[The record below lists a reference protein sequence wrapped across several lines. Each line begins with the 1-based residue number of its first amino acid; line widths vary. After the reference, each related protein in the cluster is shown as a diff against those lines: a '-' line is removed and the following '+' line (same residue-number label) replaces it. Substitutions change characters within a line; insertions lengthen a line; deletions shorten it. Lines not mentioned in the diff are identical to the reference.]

1 MTKPRKS
8 NEKTMPLMLV
18 SNAQLVWAAPALS
31 KLLDQLIPAIT
42 DRVQETTDKRVRALK
57 SLIFSLSA
65 AHYSGKMLTIPS
77 KNEIYTKS
85 EHYKKLNL
93 GHAAVTCVKNLLLDK
108 NLIELRHK
116 GSKVSEMANAYSPTA
131 SLQPVLEEC
140 LYSEVDSNWDSMI
153 LVNRPNELIIKG
165 INEYSQNS
173 SNTSNNTTYG
183 NDLDSDQL
191 NRLYSGI
198 EDDEPLELSKVVD
211 ITNLLPEDHWQIQAM
226 RRLNA
231 AYKDTKYPL
240 KAPARLIYTGDYMNG
255 GRIYM
260 PFQRIPA
267 RRLQI
272 RQKCLINDKP
282 IVEVDVS
289 ANHPTMIFMLLGK
302 PELSYDFYDAIAADS
317 RVHRDVV
324 KEFIVRFIG
333 SESMKTSQPK
343 GAVKGDKR
351 KVLRS
356 IEKLYPDFH
365 EHCFTGIG
373 KVLQAVDGDVMLRAL
388 TMLLNQGVVGLAL
401 HDAIAVN
408 TKFSQLA
415 KEAIELA
422 WKETF
427 EAEFTPKIS
436 TK

>member
-1 MTKPRKS
+1 
-8 NEKTMPLMLV
+8 ML
-18 SNAQLVWAAPALS
+18 
-31 KLLDQLIPAIT
+31 
-42 DRVQETTDKRVRALK
+42 
-57 SLIFSLSA
+57 
-65 AHYSGKMLTIPS
+65 H
-77 KNEIYTKS
+77 
-85 EHYKKLNL
+85 
-93 GHAAVTCVKNLLLDK
+93 
-108 NLIELRHK
+108 
-116 GSKVSEMANAYSPTA
+116 
-131 SLQPVLEEC
+131 
-140 LYSEVDSNWDSMI
+140 
-153 LVNRPNELIIKG
+153 
-165 INEYSQNS
+165 
-173 SNTSNNTTYG
+173 
-183 NDLDSDQL
+183 
-191 NRLYSGI
+191 
-198 EDDEPLELSKVVD
+198 
-211 ITNLLPEDHWQIQAM
+211 EDHWQLQAM

-302 PELSYDFYDAIAADS
+302 PELSYGFYDAIAADS

-373 KVLQAVDGDVMLRAL
+373 KALQALDGDVMLRAL
-388 TMLLNQGVVGLAL
+388 TMILNQGVVGLAL

-422 WKETF
+422 WKENF